1 MEGLI
6 SMLVIVFAIM
16 SVVGKMTKKQQ
27 QAQDKGNIPG
37 SPVNKTP
44 VQPASPQMY
53 TFPTQPIGTPDV
65 HTAHPMPRV
74 TQPTSPISTMSE
86 GYTAY
91 GSMESGSL
99 GRPVDTFVPTE
110 GVEFHSSG
118 FHGGSLHMEPQD
130 LGKLRAMQ
138 NDYTAQNLNW
148 KAPEV
153 QVFAENAKHTPLFTS
168 TQLKQAVVMSEI
180 LDAPI
185 SRRRGVKRTYGR

>member
-1 MEGLI
+1 MDGLI
-6 SMLVIVFAIM
+6 AMLVIVFAIM
-16 SVVGKMTKKQQ
+16 SVVGKATKKQQ
-27 QAQDKGNIPG
+27 QQQDKRNIPG
-37 SPVNKTP
+37 IPVDKMPAQP
-44 VQPASPQMY
+44 VSPQMY
-53 TFPTQPIGTPDV
+53 TFPSQPMGTPDV
-65 HTAHPMPRV
+65 YTTHPMPPV
-74 TQPTSPISTMSE
+74 TQPAAPKMSE

-118 FHGGSLHMEPQD
+118 FHGGSLHMEPED

-138 NDYTAQNLNW
+138 SGYTAQNLNW

-153 QVFAENAKHTPLFTS
+153 QVFADNAKHTPLFTS
-168 TQLKQAVVMSEI
+168 AQLRQAVVMSEI